1 MKQLKVGFEG
11 TTDTTGYL
19 FSLTKCLSAA
29 LRCGGYP
36 EYADDIVASSGFAF
50 RMWVNAGLCPS
61 ATSIWEFGKQK
72 EWVENGGLSCGYV
85 ERLWGQDE
93 IEEERR
99 REAVSVIRR
108 SIDNRTAAVA
118 WDISG
123 CEWGLITGYDDEV
136 GTFRILKIDGSED
149 TLPQDRLGKLELP
162 ILSVLTVS
170 PNLERVFGI
179 TPEEI
184 MAGTKRLAAAHLQG
198 QEWSDNAKG
207 LAAYDTLIGFV
218 EEKLSEE
225 TAWNLEYYLGT
236 YAALKW
242 YAWKYFEK
250 YGETELAGLY
260 ARIYDCWKRAFD
272 KKVSGDVA
280 KEQTRKD
287 IAELLR
293 CAQQAEKAAAEQLG

>member
-1 MKQLKVGFEG
+1 MKKLKVGFEG

-19 FSLTKCLSAA
+19 FSLMKCLSAA
-29 LRCGGYP
+29 LRCGGYA

-50 RMWVNAGLCPS
+50 RMWVDAGLCPS

-99 REAVSVIRR
+99 LEAVSLIRK
-108 SIDNRTAAVA
+108 SVDEGTAAVA
-118 WDISG
+118 WDVSG
-123 CEWGLITGYDDEV
+123 CEWGLITGYDEEA
-136 GTFRILKIDGSED
+136 GTFSTLKICGKED
-149 TLPQDRLGKLELP
+149 TLPQEKLGRLEIP
-162 ILSVLTVS
+162 ILSVLTVTGK
-170 PNLERVFGI
+170 LER

-184 MAGTKRLAAAHLQG
+184 MEGTKRLAAAHLRG
-198 QEWSDNAKG
+198 EEWGDNAKG
-207 LAAYDTLIGFV
+207 LAAYDTLIGFI

-225 TAWNLEYYLGT
+225 TFWNLEYYLGT

-250 YGETELAGLY
+250 YGEAELAGLY
-260 ARIYDCWKRAFD
+260 AQVYDCWKQAFD
-272 KKVSGDVA
+272 KKVSGDA
-280 KEQTRKD
+280 AEEQTRKE

-293 CAQQAEKAAAEQLG
+293 SAQQAEKAVLEQLG